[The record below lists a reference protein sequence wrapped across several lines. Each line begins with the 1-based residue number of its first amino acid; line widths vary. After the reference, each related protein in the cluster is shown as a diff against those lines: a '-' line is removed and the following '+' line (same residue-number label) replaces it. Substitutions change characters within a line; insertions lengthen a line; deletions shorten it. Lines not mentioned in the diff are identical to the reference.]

1 MKTVSEAIQSSKH
14 YEIGDLGIELI
25 DIIKAKLPPGA
36 YQWFLWASAEQY
48 SFRFMNKGCHMEDLK
63 KRDTYAKWLREDIE
77 QRGLCMGHELSIVEL
92 ITSGAEKESE
102 PVKKAKMPP
111 GTWIDNRSIKEE
123 EEDTKKR
130 DLDKKYGSGT
140 LNPGIL
146 KPSGAT
152 WEDYNEQNK
161 GH

>member
-1 MKTVSEAIQSSKH
+1 MKTVSDAIQSSKH

-77 QRGLCMGHELSIVEL
+77 ERGLAMHRELLDTVPSEEL
-92 ITSGAEKESE
+92 EGSPGDTIDTGNIPPDKWDYLR
-102 PVKKAKMPP
+102 KKV
-111 GTWIDNRSIKEE
+111 
-123 EEDTKKR
+123 
-130 DLDKKYGSGT
+130 
-140 LNPGIL
+140 
-146 KPSGAT
+146 
-152 WEDYNEQNK
+152 
-161 GH
+161 

>member
-1 MKTVSEAIQSSKH
+1 MKTVSDAIQSSKH

-77 QRGLCMGHELSIVEL
+77 ERGLCMVDYD
-92 ITSGAEKESE
+92 TS
-102 PVKKAKMPP
+102 
-111 GTWIDNRSIKEE
+111 
-123 EEDTKKR
+123 DTQSTTEYA
-130 DLDKKYGSGT
+130 DYGMT
-140 LNPGIL
+140 R
-146 KPSGAT
+146 
-152 WEDYNEQNK
+152 
-161 GH
+161 